1 MCVCVR
7 LLSILRFAALKFLF
21 RFLFEVYK
29 VLTECLRS
37 PFLSLSHALS
47 ISQCVCVCARSSLCS
62 LRSRHAYALF
72 QHLALACC
80 LSQLLLLPPTEADV
94 ATRRCASNYIRTR
107 LCVLSLQPLYMC
119 VCVYACI
126 WVKPKFLER
135 KLVEPLAALQ
145 MDESDMAI

>member
-1 MCVCVR
+1 MCVRAFVIHSTLRCIEISFS
-7 LLSILRFAALKFLF
+7 LSF
-21 RFLFEVYK
+21 RSLQSAYR
-29 VLTECLRS
+29 VLT
-37 PFLSLSHALS
+37 LSLSLSPSHALS

-107 LCVLSLQPLYMC
+107 LCVLSLFHLCIC
-119 VCVYACI
+119 VCVCVCLYMGQTEVLGEKTGSATCC
-126 WVKPKFLER
+126 FANGR
-135 KLVEPLAALQ
+135 K
-145 MDESDMAI
+145 